1 MLAPDWALMPLVIL
15 AGLAS
20 LALEVHNVGV
30 QTRHELVREAQGLAL
45 TVQNQAITDSKT
57 DPAKALRN
65 LLAVLKSPLRLEGS
79 TVVAVTPSTIPW
91 MTTGWSTE
99 VEAPAVATK
108 RSCHCSGS

>member
-1 MLAPDWALMPLVIL
+1 MVLMVFGALIL

-20 LALEVHNVGV
+20 LALEVHNVAV

-45 TVQNQAITDSKT
+45 TVQNQAITDNQT

-79 TVVAVTPSTIPW
+79 AVVAVTPSGTVIDPVRFRVPP
-91 MTTGWSTE
+91 TL
-99 VEAPAVATK
+99 PAGLSAA
-108 RSCHCSGS
+108 